1 MRFLCRLTSGLALV
15 LTCCWALTLAI
26 SGSSD
31 GFLYLAPALL
41 ILFPLLAGRYLGEGL
56 VIKLASRGGAKRYPR
71 RAIVPPVPKAPA
83 VWLPRGTRLIAF
95 SLAERPP
102 PARCL
107 TQT

>member
-1 MRFLCRLTSGLALV
+1 MRLLGRLTSGLALV

-41 ILFPLLAGRYLGEGL
+41 IVFPLLAGRYLGESL
-56 VIKLASRGGAKRYPR
+56 VIKLASRGRAKRQPR
-71 RAIVPPVPKAPA
+71 RAEVRSAPKAPA
-83 VWLPRGTRLIAF
+83 VWLPRGTCLIAF

-102 PARCL
+102 PTALL

>member
-1 MRFLCRLTSGLALV
+1 MRLLGRLTSGLALV

-41 ILFPLLAGRYLGEGL
+41 IVFPLLAGRYLGESL
-56 VIKLASRGGAKRYPR
+56 VIKLASRGRPRRHPR
-71 RAIVPPVPKAPA
+71 RANVRPAPKAPA

-102 PARCL
+102 PTAVL